1 MNLIETLKNE
11 LKTIENDIWYIEEN
25 DTAYLPEYT
34 KLCKQRSILKKTIH
48 KLERLEVHSND

>member
-11 LKTIENDIWYIEEN
+11 LKTIENDIWYIEET

-34 KLCKQRSILKKTIH
+34 KLCKQRKILKTAIH
-48 KLERLEVHSND
+48 KLEKLEVHSND